1 MFLPNLK
8 QLPSKKKSDHVFTMP
23 QTRGQLGLPLHFVNV
38 LQHGTQGNEL

>member
-1 MFLPNLK
+1 
-8 QLPSKKKSDHVFTMP
+8 MP